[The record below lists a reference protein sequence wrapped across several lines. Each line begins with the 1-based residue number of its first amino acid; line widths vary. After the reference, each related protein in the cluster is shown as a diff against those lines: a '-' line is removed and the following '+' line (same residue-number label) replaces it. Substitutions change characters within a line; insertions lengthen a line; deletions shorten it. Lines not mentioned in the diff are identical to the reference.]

1 MKKIIAGLVLVT
13 ASSVSSQVFAVAAGG
28 NGGCGWGNALFAGQN
43 GVATHVL
50 AGITNAITGNNT
62 FGMTTGTNG
71 CETSGTLSY
80 GGQSVV
86 SAIMD
91 EFSEDVARGEGDAL
105 NTVAVVYGV
114 GEQDRDTFA
123 AVMHENFSVLF
134 PTHEAV
140 DNARKVGPGIREKI
154 IDPAQGQ
161 QFKICLGHGFRLYS
175 DLLVAISPDH
185 IRTSKVKYAVI

>member
-13 ASSVSSQVFAVAAGG
+13 ASSVSSQAFAVAAGG
-28 NGGCGWGNALFAGQN
+28 NGGCGWGNALFEGQN

-71 CETSGTLSY
+71 CKTSGTLSY

-86 SAIMD
+86 SAIMN

-114 GEQDRDTFA
+114 EEQDRDHFA

-134 PTHEAV
+134 PTEDVTADDMMASIEDV
-140 DNARKVGPGIREKI
+140 MRADET
-154 IDPAQGQ
+154 
-161 QFKICLGHGFRLYS
+161 L
-175 DLLVAISPDH
+175 
-185 IRTSKVKYAVI
+185 SKYIA

>member
-1 MKKIIAGLVLVT
+1 MKKIIAGLVLLS
-13 ASSVSSQVFAVAAGG
+13 ASSVANATAAGG

-50 AGITNAITGNNT
+50 AGITNALTGNNT

-80 GGQSVV
+80 GGESVV

-105 NTVAVVYGV
+105 DTVAVVYGV
-114 GEQDRDTFA
+114 APEDRGTFA
-123 AVMHENFSVLF
+123 NVMHENFTTLF
-134 PTHEAV
+134 PSEEVTADEMMTSIEEIMKA
-140 DNARKVGPGIREKI
+140 DATLSK
-154 IDPAQGQ
+154 
-161 QFKICLGHGFRLYS
+161 Y
-175 DLLVAISPDH
+175 VA
-185 IRTSKVKYAVI
+185 